1 MGWSWP
7 WALDY
12 VPVNVHQSYIARR
25 DFVRTMGSGG
35 LTQITYETVESID
48 KVW

>member
-1 MGWSWP
+1 M
-7 WALDY
+7 
-12 VPVNVHQSYIARR
+12 HQSYIAGR

-35 LTQITYETVESID
+35 LMLITYENVESID